1 MHLLSHVCP
10 NCIQCSVQ
18 SKGDP
23 VWMHCCR
30 QRAAATHLTCRK
42 AKAIELMLVDALIAA
57 DPVLKMTERIHDPRE
72 FIKMDDTLV
81 KQIENYSL
89 LHPHY
94 EDSDDFAPITASQK
108 IITRSA
114 VCFQRDYNRA

>member
-1 MHLLSHVCP
+1 M
-10 NCIQCSVQ
+10 
-18 SKGDP
+18 
-23 VWMHCCR
+23 
-30 QRAAATHLTCRK
+30 
-42 AKAIELMLVDALIAA
+42 AA

-89 LHPHY
+89 LHPHF
-94 EDSDDFAPITASQK
+94 EDSDDSAPIMASQK

-114 VCFQRDYNRA
+114 TCLVHKSTDMHEPSHWCKPHVACKACAGPYDHTEAIEIGCE

>member
-1 MHLLSHVCP
+1 M
-10 NCIQCSVQ
+10 
-18 SKGDP
+18 
-23 VWMHCCR
+23 
-30 QRAAATHLTCRK
+30 TCRK

-94 EDSDDFAPITASQK
+94 EDSDDSAPITASQK

-114 VCFQRDYNRA
+114 VSFQHGHNRA